1 MRMFSIFTQLR
12 VIIWWFA
19 VTRWKRSK
27 LHSIQDSKSEEK
39 KFKIKKRWASAS
51 RTAEIKWRLK
61 EKYELA
67 CIELCPTD
75 TQQHNYNKQFQIS
88 TCEHTLRH
96 FTFWIEKTAEFFF
109 PSLLWLSVEWWSLSA
124 TKKNIQRNAKYRHN
138 VRILFE
144 RLWAR
149 RQVNRNYLDRRD
161 DNSVH
166 LVCVSF

>member
-1 MRMFSIFTQLR
+1 MFSIFTQLR

-109 PSLLWLSVEWWSLSA
+109 RHCCGCLLNGGHWA
-124 TKKNIQRNAKYRHN
+124 QQKKTFKEMRSTDTMYVSYLKDYGPGGKWIVIIWTAEMI
-138 VRILFE
+138 IL
-144 RLWAR
+144 
-149 RQVNRNYLDRRD
+149 YI
-161 DNSVH
+161 
-166 LVCVSF
+166 

>member
-1 MRMFSIFTQLR
+1 MFSIFTQLR

-96 FTFWIEKTAEFFF
+96 FTLWIEKTVFFRHCCGC
-109 PSLLWLSVEWWSLSA
+109 LLNGGHWA
-124 TKKNIQRNAKYRHN
+124 QQKKNIQRNAKYRHN